1 MQPDYS
7 VNAATLVTGVV
18 SMKLGFVCL
27 NLPGHLD
34 PMTALARQLQA
45 RNHDVVFCYSPGAA
59 RRTRNG
65 A

>member
-1 MQPDYS
+1 MRPDYS

-27 NLPGHLD
+27 NLLGHLD

-45 RNHDVVFCYSPGAA
+45 RNHDVVFRYSPVAA
-59 RRTRNG
+59 RRARTS